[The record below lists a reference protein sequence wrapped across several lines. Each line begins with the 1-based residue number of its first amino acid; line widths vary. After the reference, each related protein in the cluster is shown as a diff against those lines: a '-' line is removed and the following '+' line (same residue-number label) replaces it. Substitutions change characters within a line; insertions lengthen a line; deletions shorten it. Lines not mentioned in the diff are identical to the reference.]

1 MKMSKNYK
9 KLCLALGLCGIL
21 GAGAVTAEMGTR
33 SVQATYRN
41 IQVSYNGVNQP
52 MSVEPFLVNNSTY
65 VPLRAI
71 GDILGVSARYDS
83 PTNTVVLTGGS
94 ATSQEELTNLRY
106 QVAALQ
112 QELAQANAELAQYK
126 ANSSTSNS
134 TNNTTNGSN
143 ITTEQLKKT
152 EEYLNSSFSDYFNN
166 ITMNYS
172 LSSTSS
178 QINVVISYETRSE
191 NTTFGKL
198 TQSKIE
204 AFMKKIGD
212 NIAATHSDIA
222 ISGTIEYT
230 KDSEEKA
237 SFTRS
242 KTGKYSYTHAF
253 DEDTVKDAI
262 EDAAGSSFYFSG
274 IGYSSLGI
282 SDKDVNIREA
292 KSAVNVKLYL
302 SADNS
307 FRNVWAKKIENNSTT
322 EVISDSERKRAVTS
336 QLEDLQEAI
345 MDVTNGYE
353 VNISVY
359 FGSSDLIA
367 EIDADGKIN
376 AYSFSYK
383 A

>member
-292 KSAVNVKLYL
+292 KSTVNVKLYL

-307 FRNVWAKKIENNSTT
+307 FRNIWGKKVENNSTT

-359 FGSSDLIA
+359 YDSSELIA
-367 EIDADGKIN
+367 EINADGKIN
-376 AYSFSYK
+376 AYTFSYP

>member
-237 SFTRS
+237 AFTRS

-262 EDAAGSSFYFSG
+262 EDAAGSSFYFNG
-274 IGYSSLGI
+274 IRCSSLSI
-282 SDKDVNIREA
+282 SNKDVNIREA
-292 KSAVNVKLYL
+292 KSTVNVKLYL

-307 FRNVWAKKIENNSTT
+307 FRNIWGKKVENNSTT

-353 VNISVY
+353 VKISVY
-359 FGSSDLIA
+359 YDSSELIA
-367 EIDADGKIN
+367 EINADGKIN
-376 AYSFSYK
+376 A
-383 A
+383 

>member
-166 ITMNYS
+166 ITILHRKMQVFF
-172 LSSTSS
+172 TS
-178 QINVVISYETRSE
+178 
-191 NTTFGKL
+191 
-198 TQSKIE
+198 
-204 AFMKKIGD
+204 
-212 NIAATHSDIA
+212 
-222 ISGTIEYT
+222 
-230 KDSEEKA
+230 
-237 SFTRS
+237 
-242 KTGKYSYTHAF
+242 
-253 DEDTVKDAI
+253 
-262 EDAAGSSFYFSG
+262 
-274 IGYSSLGI
+274 
-282 SDKDVNIREA
+282 
-292 KSAVNVKLYL
+292 
-302 SADNS
+302 
-307 FRNVWAKKIENNSTT
+307 
-322 EVISDSERKRAVTS
+322 
-336 QLEDLQEAI
+336 
-345 MDVTNGYE
+345 
-353 VNISVY
+353 
-359 FGSSDLIA
+359 
-367 EIDADGKIN
+367 
-376 AYSFSYK
+376 
-383 A
+383 